1 MTITERNDP
10 THVLHQDTVP
20 SADLGKFIED
30 QKKSCGLIVYSIDA
44 VIHKFTGFS
53 VIEWL
58 YKPFAGDWNALQ
70 HMQDSWPQV
79 ATSIRL
85 VQDNYQGLKDDA
97 PTVWHGDGLD
107 AAIAKLDAIIDY
119 HANQA
124 EGCDH
129 LSTQLGHALE
139 VSQAAI
145 QVVSLALNFL
155 DSLAQEL
162 IEDAS
167 VPVLGWGKGLVT
179 GPGKIKKAISLIK
192 KGADAIER
200 LTDLLQKIPA
210 VARYINVGLTLTDE
224 TLKFGSTVLSTEAT
238 SHMDNTAK
246 QAFT

>member
-1 MTITERNDP
+1 MTVSERHDATTP
-10 THVLHQDTVP
+10 LLQQTVP
-20 SADLGKFIED
+20 SQDLGDFIEE
-30 QKKSCGLIVYSIDA
+30 QKKSCGLIVYSIDR
-44 VIHKFTGFS
+44 VIHKLTGFS

-58 YKPFAGDWNALQ
+58 YEPFAGDWNALQ
-70 HMQDSWPQV
+70 HMKDSWPQV
-79 ATSIRL
+79 ASSIRL
-85 VQDNYQGLKDDA
+85 VKGNYEGLKADA

-139 VSQAAI
+139 VSEAAI

-167 VPVLGWGKGLVT
+167 VPVLGWAKGAVT
-179 GPGKIKKAISLIK
+179 APGKVTKAISLIK
-192 KGADAIER
+192 KGADAVEK
-200 LTDLLQKIPA
+200 LTNLLKKIPE
-210 VARYINVGLTLTDE
+210 VARIINVGLTVTDE
-224 TLKFGSTVLSTEAT
+224 TLKFGNTLAAADAT
-238 SHMDNTAK
+238 SHLGGTSK
-246 QAFT
+246 QAFG

>member
-1 MTITERNDP
+1 MSVTERHDP
-10 THVLHQDTVP
+10 TTALLKQTVP
-20 SADLGKFIED
+20 SQDLGDFIEQ
-30 QKKSCGLIVYSIDA
+30 QKKSCGLIVYSIDW

-58 YKPFAGDWNALQ
+58 YEPFAGDWNALQ

-79 ATSIRL
+79 AESIRL
-85 VQDNYQGLKDDA
+85 VQGNYEGLKADA
-97 PTVWHGDGLD
+97 HTVWQGEGLD

-139 VSQAAI
+139 VSEAAI

-167 VPVLGWGKGLVT
+167 VPVLGWAKGAVT
-179 GPGKIKKAISLIK
+179 APGKIKKAITLIK
-192 KGADAIER
+192 KGADAIEK
-200 LTDLLQKIPA
+200 LTNLLKKIPE
-210 VARYINVGLTLTDE
+210 VARLINVGLTMTDE
-224 TLKFGSTVLSTEAT
+224 TLKFGNTVLSAEAT
-238 SHMDNTAK
+238 SHMGNTSK
-246 QAFT
+246 QAFG